1 MSDWDS
7 FETFLAD
14 VDQLDDAKQRQD
26 LVNALL
32 RQRPEWPWIDGNK
45 ATFVYSKMGT
55 QTVALNLDTI
65 KADPPFAPLQQL
77 EGTSLWYLTRS
88 FELDDL
94 LDYMLAV
101 DDPMTPLA
109 QETNLAQRVSTHWRP
124 DPLNPLQLQTAQI
137 NVSVLRMPQA
147 RPFPDWAAMQG
158 VRRGRINDHTID
170 SRQLGFSGRSLWV
183 YTPPGYQS
191 DKLYPL
197 LLMTD
202 GTWSNGPLQVPHMAD
217 TLIKHGRIQPPVIA
231 MLGSG
236 TQEQR
241 LSEFIANDRL
251 VLFVLSELLPFVSNH
266 YSIDSLKMGIGGMGL
281 GAIAAANV
289 ALSSFN
295 AFDRLILLSP
305 PLQGQNRAETELQN
319 YRRRFETAPQL
330 PARIFQSVGRYEQ
343 FTRFLKPGRR
353 LAESIRKHGDTD
365 LRFVETGSGHSL
377 AAFKAVLPEALAWT
391 FPPENA

>member
-14 VDQLDDAKQRQD
+14 VEQLDDAKQRQD

-45 ATFVYSKMGT
+45 ATFVFSKMGT
-55 QTVALNLDTI
+55 QSVALNLDTI

-77 EGTSLWYLTRS
+77 DGTSLWHLTRS
-88 FELDDL
+88 FEPDDL
-94 LDYMLAV
+94 LDYMLAI

-109 QETNLAQRVSTHWRP
+109 QEANLAQRVSTHWQP
-124 DPLNPLQLQTAQI
+124 DLLNPLQVQSAQI

-147 RPFPDWAAMQG
+147 RPFPDWAAMEG
-158 VRRGRINDHTID
+158 VRRGRINEHSID
-170 SRQLGFSGRSLWV
+170 SRQLGFSGRSLWI

-197 LLMTD
+197 LLMVD
-202 GTWSNGPLQVPHMAD
+202 GTWSKGPMQVPYVAD
-217 TLIKHGRIQPPVIA
+217 TLIKHRRIQPPVIA

-236 TQEQR
+236 SQEQR
-241 LSEFIANDRL
+241 LAEFINNDRF

-266 YSIDSLKMGIGGMGL
+266 YSVDSLNMGIGGVGL

-295 AFDRLILLSP
+295 AFDRLMLLSP
-305 PLQGQNRAETELQN
+305 PLQGQNRAEAELQN

-353 LAESIRKHGDTD
+353 LAESIRKHDD
-365 LRFVETGSGHSL
+365 VELRYVETGSGHSL
-377 AAFKAVLPEALAWT
+377 AAFKAVFPEALAWT
-391 FPPENA
+391 FSPESA